1 MYKKYFYI
9 FSDSMADA
17 IELKKKKK
25 KTPTKPARS
34 AKDLTDTVKE
44 DGADKTSKKSTT
56 TAHGKCQRKPSHF
69 YCCRL

>member
-1 MYKKYFYI
+1 MCKKYFYI

-17 IELKKKKK
+17 IELKKKK

-56 TAHGKCQRKPSHF
+56 SAHGKCQRKPSHF
-69 YCCRL
+69 YCCRF

>member
-9 FSDSMADA
+9 YYFFSDSMADA
-17 IELKKKKK
+17 IELKK

-56 TAHGKCQRKPSHF
+56 TAHGKCQRKPGHF

>member
-1 MYKKYFYI
+1 
-9 FSDSMADA
+9 MADA
-17 IELKKKKK
+17 IEPKKKKK

-56 TAHGKCQRKPSHF
+56 TAHGKCQRRPSHF